1 MTRANGSGPG
11 SSPKGW
17 SHLGVVARTGVVFL
31 PAAAVGTVGHELG
44 HWLAA
49 WVQGCDPVLH
59 FASVSPHCP
68 LSAPDRVEWLGLAAG
83 PVSTLLCG
91 SVGMLGL
98 HRWRRRSVLVDFK
111 GLAWTVLALFWCRP
125 LFNTGVQLG
134 SVALGLVPSERL
146 QHSDEG
152 RLSIAM
158 GWPAMTLS
166 WVCSVLAL
174 GVIIWTTR
182 QMPPDLRGSWAA
194 GALSG
199 SLVGFALWMGVL
211 GPAWMP

>member
-1 MTRANGSGPG
+1 MVG
-11 SSPKGW
+11 
-17 SHLGVVARTGVVFL
+17 RTATIFL

-49 WVQGCDPVLH
+49 WIQGCEPVLH

-68 LSAPDRVEWLGLAAG
+68 PSLPERVEWLGVAAG

-98 HRWRRRSVLVDFK
+98 FRWRRRAAELDFR
-111 GLAWTVLALFWCRP
+111 GMTWTVLALFWSRP
-125 LFNTGVQLG
+125 LFNTCVQLG
-134 SVALGLVPSERL
+134 SVGLGLVSSERL
-146 QHSDEG
+146 TQSDEG
-152 RLSIAM
+152 RLSVAM
-158 GWPAMTLS
+158 GLPCMTLS
-166 WVCSVLAL
+166 LVCSLLSL
-174 GVIIWTTR
+174 GAIIWTAR
-182 QMPPDLRGSWAA
+182 QVPPDVRGSWAA

-199 SLVGFALWMGVL
+199 ALVGFALWMGVL